1 MRSSKLE
8 CTKCNNTT
16 FKTLDARKRK
26 GGYTRRR
33 KQCTQCGEIIA
44 TYEFVC
50 TEEVLEYVEWLK
62 AGNDPVII
70 PESERKA
77 KSKSSSK
84 KKKKS
89 TSKPKKVAT
98 KPKKIETKPKNS
110 YIDKDDIPLDVHEFA
125 KMLAEMG
132 E

>member
-1 MRSSKLE
+1 ME

-16 FKTLDARKRK
+16 FKTLDTRKRK

-50 TEEVLEYVEWLK
+50 TEEVLEYIEWLK

-70 PESERKA
+70 PESERKST
-77 KSKSSSK
+77 SKSSSK
-84 KKKKS
+84 KKKRL
-89 TSKPKKVAT
+89 TSEPKKAET
-98 KPKKIETKPKNS
+98 KPKKTETTPKNS
-110 YIDKDDIPLDVHEFA
+110 SIDEEDIPLDVHEFA